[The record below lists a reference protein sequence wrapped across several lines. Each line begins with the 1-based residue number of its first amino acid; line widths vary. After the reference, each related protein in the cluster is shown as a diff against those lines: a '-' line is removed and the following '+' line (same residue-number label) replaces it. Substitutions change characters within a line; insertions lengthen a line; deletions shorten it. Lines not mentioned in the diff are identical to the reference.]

1 MEEHEFSKKQLVK
14 IDLKLCCLLCKD
26 ADICVDTYRKVD
38 SKGQL
43 FDDFNH
49 YIYCN
54 NALKCRPYHD
64 EAEAAKIETIIGQI
78 FHKPSRKEIAQRL
91 AKADAERKK
100 KLETYYSK
108 EENK

>member
-26 ADICVDTYRKVD
+26 ADICVDTCRKVD

-43 FDDFNH
+43 FDDVNH

-64 EAEAAKIETIIGQI
+64 EAEATKIETIIGQI
-78 FHKPSRKEIAQRL
+78 FRKPSRKEIAQRMT
-91 AKADAERKK
+91 KADAERKK
-100 KLETYYSK
+100 RLETDYFK